1 MTNAAPVI
9 EAVLQTLLTGLMTG
23 CIYGVMATGVGVIF
37 GIMRVVNFAQGEF
50 LMVAMYAAV
59 GVAGLLGASMLA
71 GATVNAYLAAFAVG
85 PLMFVFGLALHR
97 LFLSRITG
105 MRAIGVE
112 GEGHFAQM
120 ILTLGISLI
129 MQNLALAAF
138 GAVARQNRAP
148 VSDEAWML
156 TPFAS
161 LDVAIFI
168 NKAQMISSLLA
179 ALAAAGVFL
188 FLAVTPVGKALRA
201 AADNPMAATFVG
213 ISVERAHRF
222 AFAFGTAIT
231 AIAGGLVAVY
241 FPFHPY
247 IGGEFLVIMYAAVV
261 LGGLGSLPGAFWG
274 GLIIGLVQQVSALF
288 VPLELQ
294 SAAIFAVFLAVL
306 LVRPGGLFGA
316 DVERV

>member
-1 MTNAAPVI
+1 MSSAASII
-9 EAVLQTLLTGLMTG
+9 EALLQTLITGVMTGL
-23 CIYGVMATGVGVIF
+23 IYGLMATGVGVIF

-59 GVAGLLGASMLA
+59 GVAGMLGATALM
-71 GATVNAYLAAFAVG
+71 GATPNAYLAALTVG
-85 PLMFVFGLALHR
+85 PVMFGFGMVLHR

-129 MQNLALAAF
+129 MQNLALATF
-138 GAVARQNRAP
+138 GAVARQNRVP
-148 VSDEAWML
+148 VSDQAWML
-156 TPFAS
+156 APFSA

-168 NKAQMISSLLA
+168 NKAQMISSVLA
-179 ALAAAGVFL
+179 GLVAGCVFL
-188 FLAVTPVGKALRA
+188 FLALTPVGKALRA

-213 ISVERAHRF
+213 ISVEKAHRF
-222 AFAFGTAIT
+222 AFALGVAIT

-306 LVRPGGLFGA
+306 LVKPGGIFGA